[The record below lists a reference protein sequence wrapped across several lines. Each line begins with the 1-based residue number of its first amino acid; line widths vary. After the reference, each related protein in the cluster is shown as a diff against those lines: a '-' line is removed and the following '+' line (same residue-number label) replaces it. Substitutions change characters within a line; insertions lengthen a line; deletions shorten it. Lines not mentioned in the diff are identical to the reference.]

1 LLVFSGEDA
10 VKYVSTRGKAPVL
23 EFDDALLG
31 GLARD
36 GGLYLPDS
44 WPLMSVDDIRA
55 LKGLSYTELAYEI
68 IKRFVGDT
76 VAPADLKK
84 ILTDAYSDFDAP
96 DVAPVKK
103 IGDNEYLLEL
113 FHGPTLAFKDMAM
126 QFLGPMFDHVLKAKN
141 QRVTIVGA
149 TSGDTGSAAIEAC
162 RDRDAIDI
170 FILYPDGRV
179 SDVQRRQMTTVDAAN
194 VHCIAVDGTF
204 DDCQDMVKALFND
217 TVFRDS
223 HNLSAVNSINW
234 ARIVAQIVY
243 YFWAALKTG
252 APESSVAFSV
262 PTGNFGNVFAG
273 YAASR
278 MGLPVSQFIIGS
290 NSNDILTRFF
300 DTGEMT
306 MDGVSPTISPSMD
319 IQVSSNFERLLFELY
334 DRDGDQVSDLIE
346 GFRKTGSF
354 AVDDEHHK
362 RATDLIDGA
371 RFDDEQTMAM
381 INTVKAE
388 CGELLDPHTAVG
400 VAAARAKR
408 RDAAVPMIALATA
421 HPAKFPDAVEKVSGV
436 TPELPDALSDLHDR
450 AERFERLPNDIGAV
464 QDFIVRTLNT
474 KKTDGAAA

>member
-1 LLVFSGEDA
+1 M
-10 VKYVSTRGKAPVL
+10 KYVSTRGKAPVL
-23 EFDDALLG
+23 NFDEALLS

-36 GGLYLPDS
+36 GGLYVPGS
-44 WPLMSVDDIRA
+44 WPQLSLDDIRA
-55 LKGLSYTELAYEI
+55 LKDLSYTELAINI
-68 IKRFVGDT
+68 IGRFVGDT
-76 VAPADLKK
+76 VTPADLKQ
-84 ILTDAYSDFDAP
+84 IITGAYSGFDAG

-126 QFLGPMFDHVLKAKN
+126 QFLGPMFDHVLKTRG

-170 FILYPDGRV
+170 FILYPEGRV

-217 TVFRDS
+217 TPFRDQ

-243 YFWAALKTG
+243 YFWAALKVG
-252 APESSVAFSV
+252 APDTSVAFSV

-300 DTGEMT
+300 DTGEMK
-306 MDGVSPTISPSMD
+306 MDGVEPTISPSMD

-334 DRDGDQVSDLIE
+334 DRDGEQVSELIN
-346 GFRKTGSF
+346 GFRTTGSF
-354 AVDDEHHK
+354 SVDEQHHK
-362 RATDLIDGA
+362 RAAALIDGA
-371 RFDDEQTMAM
+371 RFDDEQTMAL
-381 INTVKAE
+381 IKSVNDE
-388 CGELLDPHTAVG
+388 QGELLDPHSAIG
-400 VAAARAKR
+400 VAAGRAKR
-408 RDAAVPMIALATA
+408 RDPSVPMIALATA
-421 HPAKFPDAVEKVSGV
+421 HPAKFPGAVEKASGV
-436 TPELPDALSDLHDR
+436 LPELPEQLSDLHNR
-450 AERFERLPNDIGAV
+450 AERTQHLSNDIGAV
-464 QDFIVRTLNT
+464 QEYIVQTLNT
-474 KKTDGAAA
+474 NEQNRAAKKQSGAAA